1 MADEETETNIFG
13 DGVENRGVDDD
24 DEIEMRNLNPYD
36 SSSRRGSEDT
46 TYRSSHSKTY
56 GETSFIEGIDEHT
69 PLITKESK
77 RDEAWDEIRRKFPKV
92 STSKFTATLDDIGR
106 VFVKLIRSNAKPA
119 PLFNKDGEVNKKLPE
134 TIIKALGTPSEDI
147 IRANEEEITRRK
159 NKIKELQASRE
170 TASENQREEIDAN
183 IEEQQ
188 NEISRLEAEN
198 EHIEERMSLRDRVK
212 LIFKKYG
219 LTVFAVVSAV
229 GLVIGVVVS
238 NLKKGLTSLGKGV
251 GGELKTIGKKIGEIL
266 PGMIGAIASF
276 VFKTAGEAVGFL
288 VKHAWL
294 LILAAVTIMIEKLKK
309 RNKARNKVLKVI
321 KMKFIT
327 VKSKQTTASVDL
339 VPPLVL
345 GDKQRISL
353 VDIRIPEQ
361 YFEFT
366 DDQAIGDENRFK
378 KKLKIIKLSKHLGKY
393 NARRLQQVLHGDSLK
408 AELGLEISITDKA
421 AYLTTQSKEIIV
433 SSELTKNFNI
443 PRESKPYSAVKI
455 SGDEKYFVYCD
466 LVEENNSLL
475 SRENNAARVM
485 PSKLLA
491 VAPKSESGVYPE
503 LLIPAEKRVINN
515 ITLRI
520 ENEKFEVPD
529 FNDEPIIYGLKIS

>member
-1 MADEETETNIFG
+1 
-13 DGVENRGVDDD
+13 
-24 DEIEMRNLNPYD
+24 
-36 SSSRRGSEDT
+36 
-46 TYRSSHSKTY
+46 
-56 GETSFIEGIDEHT
+56 
-69 PLITKESK
+69 
-77 RDEAWDEIRRKFPKV
+77 
-92 STSKFTATLDDIGR
+92 
-106 VFVKLIRSNAKPA
+106 
-119 PLFNKDGEVNKKLPE
+119 
-134 TIIKALGTPSEDI
+134 
-147 IRANEEEITRRK
+147 
-159 NKIKELQASRE
+159 
-170 TASENQREEIDAN
+170 
-183 IEEQQ
+183 
-188 NEISRLEAEN
+188 
-198 EHIEERMSLRDRVK
+198 
-212 LIFKKYG
+212 
-219 LTVFAVVSAV
+219 
-229 GLVIGVVVS
+229 
-238 NLKKGLTSLGKGV
+238 
-251 GGELKTIGKKIGEIL
+251 
-266 PGMIGAIASF
+266 
-276 VFKTAGEAVGFL
+276 
-288 VKHAWL
+288 
-294 LILAAVTIMIEKLKK
+294 
-309 RNKARNKVLKVI
+309 
-321 KMKFIT
+321 MKFIT

-378 KKLKIIKLSKHLGKY
+378 KKLKINKLSKHLGKY
-393 NARRLQQVLHGDSLK
+393 NAGRLKQVLNGDSLK
-408 AELGLEISITDKA
+408 AELGLEITITDKA

-443 PRESKPYSAVKI
+443 PRESKPYSSVKI

-466 LVEENNSLL
+466 LVEENNSFM

-529 FNDEPIIYGLKIS
+529 FNDEEIIYVLKIS